1 MTVGQLSICPEKSAF
16 ICCGNATTP
25 VGPFRPNSLRG
36 GRTLGRRR
44 IPRPEKW
51 RALTSLCHT
60 MRFTCLERPRNVHV
74 HVHVRDRAAIPKPKI
89 YGRPSWNTRPD
100 RRQRR
105 ASRPWARPLAR
116 PVTLRGGSSLV
127 TLADVRTFLFKR
139 MQGNRRESPN
149 WQRVTALLLSAARSD
164 EVDVADVTIALE
176 MAASM
181 DEGPPKPE
189 PK

>member
-1 MTVGQLSICPEKSAF
+1 MSMSGTAP
-16 ICCGNATTP
+16 
-25 VGPFRPNSLRG
+25 
-36 GRTLGRRR
+36 
-44 IPRPEKW
+44 
-51 RALTSLCHT
+51 
-60 MRFTCLERPRNVHV
+60 
-74 HVHVRDRAAIPKPKI
+74 AIPKPKTL
-89 YGRPSWNTRPD
+89 RKAVMEHSTRS
-100 RRQRR
+100 QAE
-105 ASRPWARPLAR
+105 ASKPATGWARPLAR

-181 DEGPPKPE
+181 EEGPPKPE
-189 PK
+189 PR